1 MFLAYIR
8 GNRCLV
14 IENQWNTNKGKWV
27 AIKYYLINIR
37 FLNKN
42 QDENLYSVRQTKKE
56 ADKQDEKINSVIF
69 VI

>member
-1 MFLAYIR
+1 M
-8 GNRCLV
+8 
-14 IENQWNTNKGKWV
+14 